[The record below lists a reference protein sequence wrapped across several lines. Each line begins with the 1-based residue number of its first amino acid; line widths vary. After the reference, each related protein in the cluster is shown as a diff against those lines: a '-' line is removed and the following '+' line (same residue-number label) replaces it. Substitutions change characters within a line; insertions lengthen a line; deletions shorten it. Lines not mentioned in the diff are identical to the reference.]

1 MQEKPTDMQSS
12 NKTESELI
20 PVSTI
25 TNYLI
30 PIGLFSTFVAY
41 LRTSN
46 SNIIMRVFY
55 MAMAYLLNVFYLT
68 YVAYKIVFPTTIHT
82 PAAT

>member
-1 MQEKPTDMQSS
+1 MQEKPTTIQSS
-12 NKTESELI
+12 KESEGSELI

-30 PIGLFSTFVAY
+30 PIGLFSMFIAY

-55 MAMAYLLNVFYLT
+55 MAMAYILNVFYLT
-68 YVAYKIVFPTTIHT
+68 YVVYKFMFPT
-82 PAAT
+82 PAPTAT